1 MPHVGAPSL
10 AAAGAGTRAWAWA
23 ADIVMLSKPRITG
36 MVLVVTLFGF
46 LMARQHPL
54 SWRQLALTLL
64 GTVLVGAGGNALN
77 QYLER
82 DSDKL
87 MRRTRGRPLP
97 SGRMRARAV
106 LAGGSGAACAGVAL
120 LALGAHPLAAGV
132 ALAVVFTYVLCYTPL
147 KRKSALNTL
156 VGAVPGALPP
166 VLGWAAAAG
175 TLDQG
180 AFALFL
186 ILFVWQHP
194 HFLSIA
200 WLYRDDYASAGMPM
214 LTVLDPDGRMTRRQM
229 LVYSATLVPV
239 SLYPAIIGMAG
250 PVYFYSALALG
261 GVFCAATLAMILQPS
276 RLTARLLLKVSIAYL
291 PLVFL
296 LLVYDASPR

>member
-1 MPHVGAPSL
+1 MATPAIDPREAPRPGVL
-10 AAAGAGTRAWAWA
+10 ADLVTLA
-23 ADIVMLSKPRITG
+23 KPRIT
-36 MVLVVTLFGF
+36 VLATAVAAIGY
-46 LMARQHPL
+46 
-54 SWRQLALTLL
+54 LL
-64 GTVLVGAGGNALN
+64 GTREPVDGIYLGGFVVATLMMGGGASALN

-82 DSDKL
+82 DVDRL
-87 MRRTRGRPLP
+87 MARTRARPLP
-97 SGRMRARAV
+97 TGRMSARAV
-106 LAGGSGAACAGVAL
+106 LWGGLAVALAGVAL
-120 LALGAHPLAAGV
+120 LALWANALTGLVGAAIV
-132 ALAVVFTYVLCYTPL
+132 ATYVLAYTPL
-147 KRKSALNTL
+147 KRITGLNTL

-166 VLGWAAAAG
+166 VLGWAAGRGELGVEA
-175 TLDQG
+175 L
-180 AFALFL
+180 ALFL

-276 RLTARLLLKVSIAYL
+276 RLTARLLLKVSIVYL